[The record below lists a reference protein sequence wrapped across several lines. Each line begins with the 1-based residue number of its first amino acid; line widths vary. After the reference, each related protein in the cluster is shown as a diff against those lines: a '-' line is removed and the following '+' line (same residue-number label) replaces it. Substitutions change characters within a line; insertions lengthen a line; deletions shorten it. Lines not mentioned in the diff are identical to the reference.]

1 MKRPGILRW
10 PGLARSHLRSALR
23 GGMRYLFGKRGQ
35 RRVQGLRMY
44 YRMQTQFVLR
54 TGGSLRSLS
63 HDREVRI
70 WIDGYEA
77 FRRVE
82 TLIGRASVSIVIQ
95 MFIWKDDET
104 GRRVARWLLEAA
116 DRGVTVDIMKEAVGD
131 FFESYSDFLSTKT
144 SDDPMWKAFWNHP
157 RIRISHITNRDH
169 AKVYVFDGHTLLL
182 TGMNIADEYRYEWHD
197 CMVEL
202 RGSSFAEQF
211 LARKQPSDDRAPIR
225 LVMNTEERKEIR
237 HAFLHLLAS
246 AKEQIIL
253 EHAYI
258 SDVEVVDALI
268 ACSHRGVHVTV
279 IVPVRMDFHNH
290 ANSIAVG
297 RLLSEGDNARVHVFI
312 YPGFCH
318 SKIVLVDSTTAF
330 LGSAN
335 LYKGSLDEM
344 GEVNVLV
351 RGRFRALWN
360 LKEMLR
366 QDVLLSRPLSSP
378 PGFLWIS
385 RWLSWLGL

>member
-1 MKRPGILRW
+1 MKRPGVLRW
-10 PGLARSHLRSALR
+10 PRLIRYHLRSALR
-23 GGMRYLFGKRGQ
+23 GALRYLFGKRGQ
-35 RRVQGLRMY
+35 RRIHGLRMY
-44 YRMQTQFVLR
+44 YRMQSQFVLR
-54 TGGSLRSLS
+54 TGGSLRSLGS
-63 HDREVRI
+63 DREVRI
-70 WIDGYEA
+70 WVDGYEA

-82 TLIGRASVSIVIQ
+82 TLIARSSVSVVIQ

-131 FFESYSDFLSTKT
+131 FFESYSDFLSTKD
-144 SDDPMWKAFWNHP
+144 SANPIWKAFWNHP
-157 RIRISHITNRDH
+157 RIRISHVTNRDH
-169 AKVYVFDGHTLLL
+169 AKVYVFDGHTVLL

-197 CMVEL
+197 VMVEL

-211 LARKQPSDDRAPIR
+211 LARRPPADERSPIR

-237 HAFLHLLAS
+237 PTLMRLLS
-246 AKEQIIL
+246 DAKEQIL
-253 EHAYI
+253 MEHAYL
-258 SDVEVVDALI
+258 SDTEIIDTLV
-268 ACSHRGVHVTV
+268 ACSKRGVHVTV
-279 IVPVRMDFHNH
+279 ILPVRMDFHNH

-297 RLLSEGDNARVHVFI
+297 RLLGEGESSRIHVFM
-312 YPGFCH
+312 YPSFCH
-318 SKIVLVDSTTAF
+318 SKVILIDSAVAF

-344 GEVNVLV
+344 GEVNVLI
-351 RGRFRALWN
+351 RGRFRANWT

-366 QDVLLSRPLSSP
+366 QDVLVSRPLSSP

-385 RWLSWLGL
+385 RWLAWFGL

>member
-1 MKRPGILRW
+1 
-10 PGLARSHLRSALR
+10 
-23 GGMRYLFGKRGQ
+23 
-35 RRVQGLRMY
+35 MY
-44 YRMQTQFVLR
+44 YRMQANFVLR

-70 WIDGYEA
+70 WVDGYEA
-77 FRRVE
+77 FRRLE
-82 TLIGRASVSIVIQ
+82 TLIGRAGVSIVIQ
-95 MFIWKDDET
+95 MFIWKDDQT
-104 GRRVARWLLEAA
+104 GRQVARWLLDAA

-144 SDDPMWKAFWNHP
+144 SSNPLWQEFWNHP
-157 RIRISHITNRDH
+157 RIRISHLTNRDH
-169 AKVYVFDGHTLLL
+169 AKVYVIDGHTLVL

-211 LARKQPSDDRAPIR
+211 LARKQPHDDRAPIR
-225 LVMNTEERKEIR
+225 LVTNTEESKEIR
-237 HAFLHLLAS
+237 PVFMRLLREARDHVV
-246 AKEQIIL
+246 L

-258 SDVEVVDALI
+258 SDVEVVEELI
-268 ACSHRGVHVTV
+268 ALSKRGVTVTV
-279 IVPVRMDFHNH
+279 ILPERMDFHNH
-290 ANSIAVG
+290 SNMVAIG
-297 RLLSEGDNARVHVFI
+297 RLMSEGNAMKIRVFI

-318 SKIVLVDSTTAF
+318 SKIILVDGSRAF

-344 GEVNVLV
+344 GEVNVLI
-351 RGRFRALWN
+351 RGRFRAIWT
-360 LKEMLR
+360 LKDMLR
-366 QDVLLSRPLSSP
+366 NDVLVSRPLSSP
-378 PGFLWIS
+378 PGFLWVS